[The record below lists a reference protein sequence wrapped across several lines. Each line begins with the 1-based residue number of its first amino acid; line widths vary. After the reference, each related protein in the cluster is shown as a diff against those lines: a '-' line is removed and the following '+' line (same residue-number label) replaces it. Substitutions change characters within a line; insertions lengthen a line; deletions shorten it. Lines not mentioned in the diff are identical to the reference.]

1 MRYVV
6 VSDGGGVLEGIYWKD
21 EITTTATMSVSVSVS
36 RLSHR
41 TIEKF
46 LDLHGTTRSAS
57 EEMKLQKW
65 KE

>member
-21 EITTTATMSVSVSVS
+21 EITTTATMSVS